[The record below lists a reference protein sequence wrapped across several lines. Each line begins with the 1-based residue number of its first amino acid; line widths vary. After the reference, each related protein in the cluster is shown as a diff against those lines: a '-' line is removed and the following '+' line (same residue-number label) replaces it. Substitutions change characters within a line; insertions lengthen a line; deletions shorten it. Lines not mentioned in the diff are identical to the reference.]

1 MDSFGFIG
9 QSWRCG
15 VSTNSEYKSLP
26 GRESHSFGFE
36 IDDLLNQ
43 YMKEIGQTPLLTAEK
58 EVELAK
64 AMAAGRRARAGLVK
78 PQSNSRE
85 RKHLRETIREG
96 EKARD
101 HLIKANS
108 RLVISI
114 AKRYRNHGVSFSDLI
129 QEGNIGL
136 MRAVDKFD
144 YKRGFKFST
153 YATWWIRQSI
163 TRAIADQGR
172 MIRLPVH
179 ASDKVN
185 RLAQITR
192 RFEQELGRQPT
203 PAELAEELGTTVA
216 KVENLI
222 QRSRQPLSLEKRLGQ
237 ETESTLGDL
246 IPDDSTS
253 PADMVTDR
261 LLTEQVSDVMSAL
274 TPREAEVLTLRFG
287 LKGGQGHTLDEIGE
301 KLGFTRERI
310 RQLEM
315 QALRKL
321 RESNDVKHL
330 HAYLEN

>member
-1 MDSFGFIG
+1 MNTKSGKNEL
-9 QSWRCG
+9 
-15 VSTNSEYKSLP
+15 TSLP
-26 GRESHSFGFE
+26 ARTGQNRVYFE

-43 YMKEIGQTPLLTAEK
+43 YMKEIGQTPLLKAEE
-58 EVELAK
+58 EVELSK
-64 AMAAGRRARAGLVK
+64 AMVAGRRARARLIK
-78 PQSNSRE
+78 PQSSSQE
-85 RKHLRETIREG
+85 RKRLRETIRKGDE
-96 EKARD
+96 ARD
-101 HLIKANS
+101 RLIKANS

-114 AKRYRNHGVSFSDLI
+114 AKRYRNHGVAFSDLI

-185 RLAQITR
+185 RLAEISRQI
-192 RFEQELGRQPT
+192 EQETGRKAT
-203 PAELAEELGTTVA
+203 PAELAKKLGTTVA

-222 QRSRQPLSLEKRLGQ
+222 ERSRQPLSLEKQLST

-246 IPDDSTS
+246 IPDEEGIS
-253 PADMVTDR
+253 PSESVDR
-261 LLTEQVSDVMSAL
+261 RLMHEDVATAMSSL
-274 TPREAEVLTLRFG
+274 TPREAEVLSLRFG
-287 LKGGQGHTLDEIGE
+287 LTDGQGRTLDEIGE

-310 RQLEM
+310 RQVEM

-321 RESNDVKHL
+321 RSLGDTKHL